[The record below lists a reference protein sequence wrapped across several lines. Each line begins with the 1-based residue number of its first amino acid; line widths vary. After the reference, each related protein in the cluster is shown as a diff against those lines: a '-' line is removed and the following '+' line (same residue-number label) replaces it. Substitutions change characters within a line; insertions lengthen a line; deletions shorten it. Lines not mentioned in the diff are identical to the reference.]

1 MSSIPSG
8 LFDPLM
14 NACDASLTRVLESDS
29 KERPTAH
36 ELLAADAFVTWAFE
50 AAANDPATISARADA
65 AMRAISARAVPYL
78 EPDPA

>member
-1 MSSIPSG
+1 MIPSG
-8 LFDPLM
+8 LFTPLL
-14 NACDASLTRVLESDS
+14 NSCDASLTRVLDSDS

-50 AAANDPATISARADA
+50 AAANDPATLAARADE

-78 EPDPA
+78 DREPK